1 MKSGL
6 QLAAFFSIS
15 IVFAAFTVCAESD
28 SLVIERTGVT
38 SINWSDSY
46 IEAEGTG
53 KVPESVQEKPKAYVL
68 ALETAKANAFRNL
81 LEAAKSVRVDSLTEL
96 RDLMRQDDAFKTKV
110 DALIYKARIEER
122 EFSYSQK
129 TVRVVIRMP
138 LRGDLI
144 RAILPYY
151 KGRKIETVDSMP
163 SAHAATNGQAASS
176 APAGPN
182 PASPEQQS
190 AAVQSGVIIDARG
203 IQPGPALLPRILDE
217 TGREIY
223 GPLQVDTET
232 AARAGF
238 AGYYR
243 SASCREAENRVENK
257 PIVIRA
263 IRTEGPGRSN
273 ILISNIDAERLKAA
287 NSASHFLNKAKVVI
301 SID

>member
-6 QLAAFFSIS
+6 QLAAFCAFSIF
-15 IVFAAFTVCAESD
+15 FAAFTVNAESD
-28 SLVIERTGVT
+28 SLVVESMGVT
-38 SINWSDSY
+38 SINWSESY

-96 RDLMRQDDAFKTKV
+96 RDLMRQDDAFKAKV
-110 DALIYKARIEER
+110 DALIYKSRIEER

-129 TVRVVIRMP
+129 TVRVVIRMQ
-138 LRGDLI
+138 LRGELI
-144 RAILPYY
+144 KAILPYY
-151 KGRKIETVDSMP
+151 KGRKIEAAGSMP
-163 SAHAATNGQAASS
+163 SAQAAVNGQAA
-176 APAGPN
+176 APAPADAAVGP
-182 PASPEQQS
+182 PEQKG
-190 AAVQSGVIIDARG
+190 AAQSGVIINAKG

-217 TGREIY
+217 AGREVY
-223 GPLQVDTET
+223 GPLQVDVET
-232 AARAGF
+232 AAKVGF
-238 AGYYR
+238 AGYFR
-243 SASCREAENRVENK
+243 NAACPQAESRVENR

-273 ILISNIDAERLKAA
+273 ILISNMDAERLRAA
-287 NSASHFLNKAKVVI
+287 NSVSHFLDKAKVVI